1 MNNYNKS
8 FWYVLIFFNYF
19 RDIFSALSDGATCK
33 LLQEIL
39 VKVIRTKYPDVEAIV
54 GIESRGFLFAFSI
67 AAELGIGCL
76 VIRKKGKLPGDVF
89 SYKYDLEYGSVSI
102 TYFYMYNIYNI
113 TAYDSCGQHSRKNIL
128 VFDAW

>member
-1 MNNYNKS
+1 MSPALLKYFKS
-8 FWYVLIFFNYF
+8 LTNIILFCF
-19 RDIFSALSDGATCK
+19 RDIFSALQDGATCK
-33 LLQEIL
+33 LLQDIL
-39 VKVIRTKYPDVEAIV
+39 VNVIRTKYPDVEAIV

-102 TYFYMYNIYNI
+102 FGNNM
-113 TAYDSCGQHSRKNIL
+113 IL
-128 VFDAW
+128 MLNY